1 MLPKPEIASDMM
13 AKDVPLV
20 RRNSRKA
27 SAPKLILVL
36 GMHRSGTSVTIR
48 GVHALGADLGDN
60 LMKPVADDNEKGF
73 WEDLDF
79 NRINE
84 RVLAKA
90 NSSWHYLYP
99 LDTAL
104 FQRSEFAAERIEAA
118 ALLSQ
123 KLKKASVFAVKDPR
137 TAVLLP
143 FWQCVMD
150 DLGIEPSYLITL
162 RNPLETAESLRKRDG
177 FDRHKGLVLWLK
189 HVYEAIRG
197 TEKAKRLFVSYQNLM
212 ADPRGELERIAEAFG
227 LNMPSDE
234 SAAFKDYASDFLDAS
249 LHHNRISA
257 NELRR
262 DEAIPAPIPE
272 LYDLVSVWCGFDPEE
287 TATLP
292 EDLCKDVNAYFDGR
306 GDFLEY
312 SDRVETTLAS
322 VRKQVK
328 DAELKVKDL
337 DTQLTESRAQSARKT
352 EELETLLK
360 QQDEQLQ
367 EGQVRLA
374 ELEARAS
381 HLEGELRKA
390 ELASEGLVSQLA
402 AARSDRQMSEQ
413 RVAASQ
419 EELAKVN
426 AGIAKLSGE
435 RDAMRAEMSDAKA
448 HIDRLK
454 GNLAAHTAELAHSV
468 AKIERLT
475 ESAAGYEAV
484 IRELRKDLRLQRA
497 SLLEMRNSS
506 SWRLTRPLRGVKALA
521 ARSVGVVRKAG
532 GSKNDV

>member
-1 MLPKPEIASDMM
+1 MLSKPEIASDMM

-27 SAPKLILVL
+27 SAPKLIMVL
-36 GMHRSGTSVTIR
+36 GMHRSGTSVATR

-60 LMKPVADDNEKGF
+60 LMKPVANNNDKGF

-79 NRINE
+79 YRMNE

-90 NSSWHYLYP
+90 KSGWHYLYP

-104 FQRSEFAAERIEAA
+104 FQKSEFAAERIEAA
-118 ALLSQ
+118 ELLNQ
-123 KLKKASVFAVKDPR
+123 KLRKASVFAVKDPR

-150 DLGIEPSYLITL
+150 DLGVEPSYLITL

-189 HVYEAIRG
+189 HTYEAIKG
-197 TEKAKRLFVSYQNLM
+197 TEQAKRLFVSYQNLM

-234 SAAFKDYASDFLDAS
+234 SDAFKDYASDFLDTS
-249 LHHNRISA
+249 MHHNRISA

-272 LYDLVSVWCGFDPEE
+272 LYDLVSVWCGFDPDEA
-287 TATLP
+287 TTLP
-292 EDLCKDVNAYFDGR
+292 EDLCRDVGAYFNDR
-306 GDFLEY
+306 DDFLGY

-337 DTQLTESRAQSARKT
+337 DTQLTESKAQSARKT

-360 QQDEQLQ
+360 QKGEQL
-367 EGQVRLA
+367 EDAQVRLA

-381 HLEGELRKA
+381 HLGEELKKA
-390 ELASEGLVSQLA
+390 ESASEGLVSQLA
-402 AARSDRQMSEQ
+402 AARSDRQLSEQ

-419 EELAKVN
+419 EELAKAN

-435 RDAMRAEMSDAKA
+435 RDTMRAEMSDAKA

-454 GNLAAHTAELAHSV
+454 GNLATHTAELAHSV

-497 SLLEMRNSS
+497 SLLELRNSS

-521 ARSVGVVRKAG
+521 ARSVGVVRKTG
-532 GSKNDV
+532 GSENDV